1 MTIKETSYSN
11 KIIARSVGVLFIIA
25 TVAAILSVAIL
36 EPILKDLD
44 QLQRFS
50 ENGFQIISGVLLD
63 LVGAGAFVALA
74 IMIFPILK
82 KQNESIAL
90 GYVIARSIEAVPFM
104 IANLSL
110 LAFLTVGQEYVQ
122 ASASDVS
129 GFMPV
134 STGLLAIYNW
144 GQILGPRIFASLAA
158 IPFYYLLYRS
168 KLVPRWMSVWGL
180 LGAPLY
186 FTSGFLSIFNLV
198 DPFSPLLVILF
209 LPAALLEMVLAVWL
223 IVKGF
228 NPRALQSE
236 EVTK

>member
-36 EPILKDLD
+36 DPILKDPD
-44 QLQRFS
+44 QLLIFS
-50 ENGFQIISGVLLD
+50 ENGFQVIGGVILD
-63 LVGAGAFVALA
+63 LVGAGAFVTLA
-74 IMIFPILK
+74 IVIFPILK
-82 KQNESIAL
+82 KQNESMAL
-90 GYVIARSIEAVPFM
+90 GYVIARSIEAVPFI

-110 LAFLTVGQEYVQ
+110 LAILTVSQENVL
-122 ASASDVS
+122 ALASDGS
-129 GFMPV
+129 GFMPN
-134 STGLLAIYNW
+134 SAGLLAIYDW

-158 IPFYYLLYRS
+158 LPFYILLYQS
-168 KLVPRWMSVWGL
+168 QLVPRWMSVWGL

-186 FTSGFLSIFNLV
+186 LASGFLAMFNLV
-198 DPFSPLLVILF
+198 DPYSPILVILF

-228 NPRALQSE
+228 NPKILQIKE
-236 EVTK
+236 ETK